1 MDVGDFDFDDG
12 TAADGNA
19 VTQAPHVKREFDGI
33 PSATTDVATTSTLTI
48 ASTTAGLALK
58 RLVNNRSKNQPL
70 IEPTWV
76 ALKDLKNVEVFTT
89 KLPSTTTTMAA
100 VTTGDDLALDDAG
113 SDGDNVTD
121 APDPVVTTEVKMIMQ
136 KKTVLT
142 EQQRSRLAAA
152 EQQQQSGAG
161 SWQPKMDT
169 TAAAESTTPST
180 TLAATTVTTTAA
192 RTTRPT
198 RSTTTTTTTT
208 TVVATTTPAAD
219 VEEPESEPE
228 VAATTTAA
236 IVDHSSSAILAAADK
251 EKRQEAAASRLAQ
264 DAARSIDA
272 GEGGAQ
278 RQNVASLLLSA
289 SQKALQM
296 RSLKLA
302 PSVDKGANTTG
313 LERVAGADSP
323 LLDGSYLSDPWMC
336 RSKRDVIKSPVR
348 IESTWREQRWRVAV
362 SLRVTNSRSTHK
374 RPKKFLFLSPSS
386 PVNDWLW
393 QKNLL
398 SSAKHCFKQATES
411 QKSRRRAGLQ
421 PHGQKHFFCKNN
433 FGNSNREIEK

>member
-1 MDVGDFDFDDG
+1 MFDVLVRRLDTETATGDTMLQREGKRLQVDVSMAKILPTTQPPIIITTEDTKGQFMDVGDFDFDDG
-12 TAADGNA
+12 AAAAGNA

-33 PSATTDVATTSTLTI
+33 PSATTDAATTSTSTI

-58 RLVNNRSKNQPL
+58 RQVNNHSKNQPL

-76 ALKDLKNVEVFTT
+76 AFKDLKNVEVFTT
-89 KLPSTTTTMAA
+89 KLPSTTTTMTA
-100 VTTGDDLALDDAG
+100 VTTGDDLELDDAG

-152 EQQQQSGAG
+152 EQQQQQSGAG

-169 TAAAESTTPST
+169 TAAAESTIPST
-180 TLAATTVTTTAA
+180 TLTATTVTTTAA

-198 RSTTTTTTTT
+198 RPTRSTTITTT
-208 TVVATTTPAAD
+208 TVTTTPAAD

-228 VAATTTAA
+228 PEVAATPVAA
-236 IVDHSSSAILAAADK
+236 IVDHLSSAILAAADK

-278 RQNVASLLLSA
+278 RQNVVSLLLSA

-296 RSLKLA
+296 GSLKLA
-302 PSVDKGANTTG
+302 PSVDKGVNTTG

-348 IESTWREQRWRVAV
+348 IELMWRA
-362 SLRVTNSRSTHK
+362 K
-374 RPKKFLFLSPSS
+374 R
-386 PVNDWLW
+386 
-393 QKNLL
+393 
-398 SSAKHCFKQATES
+398 
-411 QKSRRRAGLQ
+411 
-421 PHGQKHFFCKNN
+421 
-433 FGNSNREIEK
+433 